1 MTKRRSYNRA
11 GALKAE
17 DWVEAA
23 RAVMAEGG
31 IEAVAVEP
39 LARQLGVTKGSFYWH
54 FKDRRALLEATLERW
69 EEESTEA
76 RIAAS
81 RRISDPRER
90 LLRLG
95 EEVFGDAPLDGAA
108 SGQGIFPRHAFELAV
123 SDAAEDPVVRPVLR
137 RVTEHRIG
145 YLEECYRELGFSP
158 EEARHRALLASYRA
172 GKATPPTGDTCSPRW
187 CQRMKRTTLKW
198 RGALR
203 NGGYL
208 AGALDGRVAA
218 TIGPR
223 EPEVVST

>member
-11 GALKAE
+11 RALKAE

-31 IEAVAVEP
+31 LEAVAVEP
-39 LARQLGVTKGSFYWH
+39 LARRLGVTKGSFYWH
-54 FKDRRALLEATLERW
+54 FKDRRALLEVMLERW

-76 RIAAS
+76 RISAS

-90 LLRLG
+90 LIRLG
-95 EEVFGDAPLDGAA
+95 EEVFSDAPLDGAA
-108 SGQGIFPRHAFELAV
+108 SGQGVFPRHAFELAV

-158 EEARHRALLASYRA
+158 EEARNRALLVYAAHAGTLRLFRDAPDLVPRGEDYASYRQHLL
-172 GKATPPTGDTCSPRW
+172 S
-187 CQRMKRTTLKW
+187 TLVPEE
-198 RGALR
+198 RADAAEGA
-203 NGGYL
+203 
-208 AGALDGRVAA
+208 
-218 TIGPR
+218 
-223 EPEVVST
+223 

>member
-54 FKDRRALLEATLERW
+54 FKDRKALLEATLERW

-90 LLRLG
+90 LVRLG

-108 SGQGIFPRHAFELAV
+108 SGQGIFPRHALELAV
-123 SDAAEDPVVRPVLR
+123 SDAAEDPIVRPVLR

-158 EEARHRALLASYRA
+158 EEEARHRALLVYAAHAGTLRLFRDAPDLVPRGEGYTSYRRHLL
-172 GKATPPTGDTCSPRW
+172 S
-187 CQRMKRTTLKW
+187 TLVPDNE
-198 RGALR
+198 A
-203 NGGYL
+203 
-208 AGALDGRVAA
+208 DDH
-218 TIGPR
+218 
-223 EPEVVST
+223 

>member
-90 LLRLG
+90 LIRLG
-95 EEVFGDAPLDGAA
+95 EEIFGDAPLTLCRACGHRYECPNCSAW
-108 SGQGIFPRHAFELAV
+108 LV
-123 SDAAEDPVVRPVLR
+123 
-137 RVTEHRIG
+137 EHR
-145 YLEECYRELGFSP
+145 F
-158 EEARHRALLASYRA
+158 
-172 GKATPPTGDTCSPRW
+172 
-187 CQRMKRTTLKW
+187 
-198 RGALR
+198 
-203 NGGYL
+203 
-208 AGALDGRVAA
+208 
-218 TIGPR
+218 
-223 EPEVVST
+223 